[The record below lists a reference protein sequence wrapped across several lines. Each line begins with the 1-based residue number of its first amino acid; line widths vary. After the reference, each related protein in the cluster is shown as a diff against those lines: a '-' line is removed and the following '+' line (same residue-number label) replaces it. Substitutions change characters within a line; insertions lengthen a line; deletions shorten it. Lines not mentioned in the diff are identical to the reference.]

1 MKSVQD
7 LKGDITFEFPNTN
20 LESFRGSVEYKGEQQ
35 NIPLNHKNI
44 LLRGCTLRNTAF
56 VVGIMVYAG
65 HDTKIMKNTG
75 AGRMKRTH
83 LDFQLDWLVMTV
95 RCRTCFVRQTAHMLV
110 CAAGPVAPSQKVQ
123 PPPPSDVQY
132 WAGLHPADFLP
143 PFHGRRHRF
152 HLQLHLGGRRRRGNI
167 HVLCGTSCR
176 HYITNAPPAH

>member
-1 MKSVQD
+1 VKSVQD

-44 LLRGCTLRNTAF
+44 LLRGCTLRNAAF

-83 LDFQLDWLVMTV
+83 LDFQLDWLVMEV
-95 RCRTCFVRQTAHMLV
+95 RCRTCFVGQTAHMLV
-110 CAAGPVAPSQKVQ
+110 CAAGPVAPGRRKRLY
-123 PPPPSDVQY
+123 PPHLTCSIGPFCPVDV
-132 WAGLHPADFLP
+132 LP
-143 PFHGRRHRF
+143 PFHGRCHRF

-176 HYITNAPPAH
+176 H